1 MQKKRKPLRKDLVS
15 KEQYPK
21 NELIRIVKNKDNE
34 IFIDK
39 TGKQNGRGAYLYLSA
54 DNIKLAQKQKVLER
68 EFQTK
73 DLDGLY
79 EELMALT
86 HE

>member
-1 MQKKRKPLRKDLVS
+1 MKKKRKPLRKDLVS
-15 KEQYPK
+15 REQYPK

-39 TGKQNGRGAYLYLSA
+39 SGKQNGRGAYLYLSA
-54 DNIKLAQKQKVLER
+54 ENIKLAQKRNILER

-73 DLDGLY
+73 DLDALY
-79 EELMALT
+79 EELMALSN
-86 HE
+86 E

>member
-54 DNIKLAQKQKVLER
+54 DNIKLARKQKVLER
-68 EFQTK
+68 EFQAK
-73 DLDGLY
+73 DLDDLY
-79 EELMALT
+79 EELMSLT

>member
-34 IFIDK
+34 IFIDQ

-68 EFQTK
+68 EFQAK

-79 EELMALT
+79 EELLALT

>member
-34 IFIDK
+34 IFIDQ

-73 DLDGLY
+73 DLGALY